1 MTAALMEHQS
11 NRCGA
16 CGDLLRKFEK
26 HHKQPVVAGGSDDIN
41 NLVLLCPACHA
52 SETEKQEQAVCRNN
66 VWFESHLSPRM
77 HKTFASLPL
86 PQQIHWGEETARCKD
101 DFSIVKC
108 LDIVGCR
115 SNFFY
120 ERTRDIP
127 VGCPL
132 DEFEPAYVDG
142 VLRRPLTDFEWL
154 WLDTLEQQD
163 YSDGFQ
169 DMPDL
174 HRLYD
179 GPHLYPL
186 EIFLVLIGAGFF
198 RA

>member
-1 MTAALMEHQS
+1 
-11 NRCGA
+11 
-16 CGDLLRKFEK
+16 
-26 HHKQPVVAGGSDDIN
+26 
-41 NLVLLCPACHA
+41 
-52 SETEKQEQAVCRNN
+52 
-66 VWFESHLSPRM
+66 M
-77 HKTFASLPL
+77 HKAFASLPL

-186 EIFLVLIGAGFF
+186 ETVLFLIDDGFSCLATRTCLLAG
-198 RA
+198 RRSTNDLQQRCAPLLTRSNASGIACLQSPSQTIA

>member
-1 MTAALMEHQS
+1 MT
-11 NRCGA
+11 
-16 CGDLLRKFEK
+16 LRQRSWSTKATDVVPAVICFENPRSTTK
-26 HHKQPVVAGGSDDIN
+26 TVVAGGSDDIS

-66 VWFESHLSPRM
+66 VWFESHLPPRM
-77 HKTFASLPL
+77 HNVFASLPL
-86 PQQIHWGEETARCKD
+86 PQQIHWGEETARCNN

-132 DEFEPAYVDG
+132 DDFEPVYADV
-142 VLRRPLTDFEWL
+142 VLRRPVTDFEWV
-154 WLDTLEQQD
+154 WIDILEQQD
-163 YSDGFQ
+163 WSDGFQ
-169 DMPDL
+169 DVPDL
-174 HRLYD
+174 HRLYG
-179 GPHLYPL
+179 GPYLPL
-186 EIFLVLIGAGFF
+186 RSGAISH
-198 RA
+198 R